1 MNTAAPTHLGFD
13 RLILAAALLGRVYQ
27 TVRRA
32 LAIKQ
37 PRRGG

>member
-13 RLILAAALLGRVYQ
+13 RLVLAAALLGRVFQ
-27 TVRRA
+27 AIRRS

-37 PRRGG
+37 PRRAG